1 MFRCGTISGE
11 TAEGTGAVGVRVYL
25 GLGGNMGDRAAAL
38 AEARTRLG
46 AAGLEAVAT
55 SRLYETE
62 PQGRRD
68 QAWFLNQVV
77 AVDTER
83 DAFAVLQTLMDIE
96 QAMGRRRLV
105 HWGPRVI
112 DLDLL
117 LYGIRRIHDG
127 RLDVP
132 HPRLHER
139 AFALVPLA
147 EIAPDAEIPGQGYAA
162 ELAHLRRMEPGQAV
176 RPWPAVSTSA
186 HASSA
191 PTRARLLQRLRTGG
205 GQAQSGVALAREMGV
220 SRAAIWKHVR
230 RLRSEGYDIPG
241 TSGSGY
247 VLRAEA
253 GTLDPLTSAD
263 LTDARRTRV
272 GRVLHVLRQV
282 DSTNV
287 LARQLGLAGS
297 ADGTAVVA
305 EEQTAG
311 RGRNGRGFL
320 SPQGGVYLSV
330 VLRPRL
336 PPAQASRLTLLGALA
351 VCEAIEG
358 WGGLQPTIKWPND
371 ILLPGGK
378 VCGIL
383 LELVARED
391 CVDFI
396 VLGAGVNVQ
405 SCPAGVEAA
414 SLHAAGVDVG
424 RAAVANAIL
433 NRLDANYV
441 ALNAGRWSDLLS
453 AWRRRCSTLGQA
465 VEVAGIGGDKLQ
477 GIAVDVTLEGALLVD
492 VGDAVRTVFAG
503 DVRHLRPSAGRAAT
517 EPPPRDG
524 CDGSVASS
532 QTGGRG
538 ALGHAP

>member
-1 MFRCGTISGE
+1 M
-11 TAEGTGAVGVRVYL
+11 RVYL

-38 AEARTRLG
+38 GEALERLR
-46 AAGLEAVAT
+46 AAGLEPVAS
-55 SRLYETE
+55 SRIYETE

-77 AVDTER
+77 AVDTGR
-83 DAFAVLQTLMDIE
+83 DVASVLKTLMDIE

-105 HWGPRVI
+105 HWGPRII
-112 DLDLL
+112 DIDLL
-117 LYGIRRIHDG
+117 LYGTRRIHTG
-127 RLDVP
+127 SVDVP

-147 EIAPDAEIPGQGYAA
+147 EIAPEAEIPGQGSAVD
-162 ELAHLRRMEPGQAV
+162 LARLRRQEPGQAV
-176 RPWPAVSTSA
+176 HPWPVAAPEPAPTA
-186 HASSA
+186 G

-205 GQAQSGVALAREMGV
+205 GLAQSGADLAREMGV

-230 RLRSEGYDIPG
+230 RLRAEGYDIPG

-247 VLRAEA
+247 VLRSEA
-253 GTLDPLTSAD
+253 GALDPLTSVD
-263 LTDARRTRV
+263 LTDARRVRV
-272 GRVLHVLRQV
+272 GRVLHVLHRV
-282 DSTNV
+282 ESTNA

-320 SPQGGVYLSV
+320 SPAGGVYLSV
-330 VLRPRL
+330 VLRPQL

-358 WGGLQPTIKWPND
+358 CTGLHPTIKWPND

-383 LELVARED
+383 LEMVARED

-396 VLGAGVNVQ
+396 VLGAGVNVR
-405 SCPAGVEAA
+405 SCPPNVDAI
-414 SLHAAGVDVG
+414 SLRAAGADIG
-424 RAAVANAIL
+424 RAVVANAIL
-433 NRLDANYV
+433 DRLDADYV
-441 ALNAGRWSDLLS
+441 ALGAGRWPDLLS

-465 VEVAGIGGDKLQ
+465 VEVACVGGGTLV

-503 DVRHLRPSAGRAAT
+503 DVRHLRRSAGHAAAAA
-517 EPPPRDG
+517 EPRLRD
-524 CDGSVASS
+524 
-532 QTGGRG
+532 
-538 ALGHAP
+538 